1 VGAVSLTPVNDPA
14 KNKVVVQKETATIL
28 EASTL
33 WRKSKRRAQSAD
45 EHSLD
50 RAEWMKAAR
59 NLDFMS
65 EIGNN
70 SATQTSFVQFSNSN
84 VIENL

>member
-1 VGAVSLTPVNDPA
+1 
-14 KNKVVVQKETATIL
+14 
-28 EASTL
+28 
-33 WRKSKRRAQSAD
+33 
-45 EHSLD
+45 
-50 RAEWMKAAR
+50 MKAAR